1 VKLRVGAR
9 TDIGR
14 SRRINEDGYLVRD
27 PLFAVADGMGG
38 HQGGEVASSLA
49 LETLGRLNAGQDG
62 ALRALVDEIRR
73 ANRDVLEKGGADPAL
88 QGMGTTLTV
97 LLTEGEKAHVAHVG
111 DSRAYLLRDGN
122 LQQLTED
129 HTLVQRMV
137 REGRLT
143 PDEADHH
150 PQRSILTRALG
161 VDEEIPVDELTLPI
175 HSGDRL
181 LLCTDGLTGMIGE
194 KRIQD
199 ILEAQRDPQ
208 AASDQLVDEANRA
221 GGDDNITVIVVDFG
235 AAEETAAER
244 TEALASVDGDGSETA
259 MPSSAET
266 ETAAGARPAGVDVTG
281 FMTPVDGSRERRTR
295 PEPDHEPEDARRRR
309 IPWGRLAAWLGALV
323 LLVALAGLGVRLYIN
338 TQWYVGVEEDRIA
351 IYNGIPTQ
359 VLGYALSE
367 VEETTEIAAADAMRL
382 QPWRGLDDG
391 ITATSLADAQ
401 DIVDQIREDVEASP

>member
-1 VKLRVGAR
+1 VKVRVGAR

-62 ALRALVDEIRR
+62 ALRALVEEIRR
-73 ANRDVLEKGGADPAL
+73 ANREVLEKGGADPAL

-161 VDEEIPVDELTLPI
+161 VDEEVPVDELTLPI

-208 AASDQLVDEANRA
+208 AASNQLVEEANRA
-221 GGDDNITVIVVDFG
+221 GGDDNITVIVLEFG
-235 AAEETAAER
+235 AAEEAAAKR

-259 MPSSAET
+259 SPSSAGT

-281 FMTPVDGSRERRTR
+281 FMTPVDGGRGQQTR
-295 PEPDHEPEDARRRR
+295 PQSDDEPAGARRRR
-309 IPWGRLAAWLGALV
+309 IPWGRVAVWLGALV
-323 LLVALAGLGVRLYIN
+323 LLVALAGLGARLYIN
-338 TQWYVGVEEDRIA
+338 TQWYVGVAEDRVA

-359 VLGYALSE
+359 VFGYALSE

-401 DIVDQIREDVEASP
+401 DVVDQIREDVEASP